1 MLKFIKEAVATF
13 NRKQMKDGKPENQT
27 VRIMFQ
33 KLGQSPW
40 HQGRDDLFKQHLDK
54 LKDCAHFK
62 HNVANNI
69 DRNEHMDL
77 ENIMK
82 T

>member
-40 HQGRDDLFKQHLDK
+40 HQGRDDLFK
-54 LKDCAHFK
+54 
-62 HNVANNI
+62 
-69 DRNEHMDL
+69 
-77 ENIMK
+77 
-82 T
+82 